1 MSKFL
6 TLPCDDLL
14 FRDLLDPM
22 DPLVRTAELVAME
35 LLAPLVLVDPLDTL
49 DLL

>member
-1 MSKFL
+1 MMHMYDIY
-6 TLPCDDLL
+6 DDLL
-14 FRDLLDPM
+14 FRALLDPT
-22 DPLVRTAELVAME
+22 DPLVRMAELAVME